1 MEQQQSYYMV
11 IPAPVWNAEITAK
24 AMILYGHVSVLAKKE
39 GYCFANNKYF
49 EKVMKMSSSTVQRCF
64 VELESSGLIRRELIY
79 KEGSKEV
86 DTRKIYIFEHSSI
99 IKPDHRPIITEDNR
113 SVVSDDQDN
122 STSNNNI
129 NTNNILDVP
138 STINGTINKEEEAK
152 AKIFFKLVDM
162 YPKNKVGNRQHGLK
176 AFKKLDIKEAMTAI
190 KNVDR
195 YLRTVNEPKFV
206 KSLLNYLDQECWSE
220 EYLNLEETKNRPK
233 NITNTKTFKATYD
246 DID

>member
-1 MEQQQSYYMV
+1 MEQSYYMV

-64 VELESSGLIRRELIY
+64 VELESNGLIKRELIY

-99 IKPDHRPIITEDNR
+99 IKSDNRPVITEDNR

-122 STSNNNI
+122 STRVNSTSINRTRNNNKI
-129 NTNNILDVP
+129 TLKPETLKDL
-138 STINGTINKEEEAK
+138 K
-152 AKIFFKLVDM
+152 AKSQNTLFNVIEE
-162 YPKNKVGNRQHGLK
+162 
-176 AFKKLDIKEAMTAI
+176 DIKNPTIDQQKALTLA
-190 KNVDR
+190 
-195 YLRTVNEPKFV
+195 NEI
-206 KSLLNYLDQECWSE
+206 LNKQ
-220 EYLNLEETKNRPK
+220 
-233 NITNTKTFKATYD
+233 F
-246 DID
+246 

>member
-49 EKVMKMSSSTVQRCF
+49 ERVMKMSSSTVQRCF

-99 IKPDHRPIITEDNR
+99 IKPDNRPIITEDNR

-122 STSNNNI
+122 STRVNSTSINRTRNNNKI
-129 NTNNILDVP
+129 TLKPETLKDLKAE
-138 STINGTINKEEEAK
+138 NKEALFFVDEEELKDLTIDQQKALQLAK
-152 AKIFFKLVDM
+152 ELNLTKIF
-162 YPKNKVGNRQHGLK
+162 
-176 AFKKLDIKEAMTAI
+176 
-190 KNVDR
+190 
-195 YLRTVNEPKFV
+195 
-206 KSLLNYLDQECWSE
+206 
-220 EYLNLEETKNRPK
+220 
-233 NITNTKTFKATYD
+233 
-246 DID
+246 